1 MESSPTVAPRSRLS
15 ANEVIVMAVRASGED
30 EAGDA
35 TPDTVAA
42 DAFRPVT
49 AGATAALLPV

>member
-1 MESSPTVAPRSRLS
+1 
-15 ANEVIVMAVRASGED
+15 MAVRASGED